1 LFISLFSYICLTIKT
16 ETMDEVIEILEQIN
30 NDFYK
35 GHYTVGER
43 FDLIQ
48 EIKEVLK
55 RQQFI

>member
-1 LFISLFSYICLTIKT
+1 
-16 ETMDEVIEILEQIN
+16 MDEVIEILEQIN